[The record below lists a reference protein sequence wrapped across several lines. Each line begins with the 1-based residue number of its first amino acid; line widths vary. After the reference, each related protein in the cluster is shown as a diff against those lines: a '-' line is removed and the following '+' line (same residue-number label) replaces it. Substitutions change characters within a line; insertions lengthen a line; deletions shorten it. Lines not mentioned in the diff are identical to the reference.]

1 MIDVRGTDVR
11 LRSLRPADLKVYTQV
26 YTSAVLT
33 RYLGVDRMDEDRAR
47 ATFLAGLR
55 SDRRITLAITEPDDE
70 AVHGLIGLLLED
82 YGSNAMITG
91 LVLLPG
97 SPIQGRGAQAGRLL
111 IEYAFAHL
119 GIHRIWACHRH
130 DQPLME
136 RIMLDAGLRP
146 EATLRQLF
154 RTQGR
159 WHDVTTYAALS
170 HEWDLVYAP

>member
-1 MIDVRGTDVR
+1 MIDLRGPDVR
-11 LRSLRPADLKVYTQV
+11 LRSLRPSDLKVYTQV

-33 RYLGVDRMDEDRAR
+33 RYLGVDRMDDDRAR

-55 SDRRITLAITEPDDE
+55 SDRRITLAVTEPDDD

-97 SPIQGRGAQAGRLL
+97 SPVQGRGAQAGRLL
-111 IEYAFAHL
+111 IDYAFTSL
-119 GIHRIWACHRH
+119 GIHRVWAWRRRDHG
-130 DQPLME
+130 LME

-170 HEWDLVYAP
+170 HEWDLVHAP